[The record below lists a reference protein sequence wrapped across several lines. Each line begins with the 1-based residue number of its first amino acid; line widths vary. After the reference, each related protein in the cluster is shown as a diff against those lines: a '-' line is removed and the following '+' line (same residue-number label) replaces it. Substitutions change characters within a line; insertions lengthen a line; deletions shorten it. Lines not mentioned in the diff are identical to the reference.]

1 MNGDKMQS
9 DILVKTIILT
19 TIIFI
24 LGIFAGVWLDNMRL
38 EEVKGS
44 ITATDIEWN
53 DARIQS
59 MFYQKFASD
68 PESCEN
74 AIKSNLDF
82 NDKIYNQ
89 GIEIERR
96 ENVEK
101 FTPDIVSEKT
111 RYALLQLQFWFNSIN
126 LKETCNANYSSI
138 VYFYSFFNENLKI
151 DQKIQSTILRD
162 LKEECGNKLILIP
175 LPFDLNISTIE
186 FIKSDFKIDSAP
198 SLLINEKTV
207 LKNVQNKEEILKYI
221 SC

>member
-1 MNGDKMQS
+1 MAIKMQN
-9 DILVKTIILT
+9 DILVKTVILT
-19 TIIFI
+19 TVIFI
-24 LGIFAGVWLDNMRL
+24 LGIFVGVWLDSMRL
-38 EEVKGS
+38 EEIKGS
-44 ITATDIEWN
+44 ITATDTEWN

-59 MFYQKFASD
+59 MFYQKLTD
-68 PESCEN
+68 NPESCDS

-89 GIEIERR
+89 GLEIERR

-126 LKETCNANYSSI
+126 LKETCNASYSSI
-138 VYFYSFFNENLKI
+138 VYFYSYFNDNLKI
-151 DQKIQSTILRD
+151 DQKIQSTILSD
-162 LKEECGNKLILIP
+162 LKQDCGNKLILIP
-175 LPFDLNISTIE
+175 LPLDLNISTVE
-186 FIKSDFKIDSAP
+186 FIKSNYKIDSAP

-207 LKNVQNKEEILKYI
+207 LSGVQNKEEILKYI